1 MDAITAL
8 TLARALDGLH
18 QRQVATAY
26 NIANGGT
33 PSFRPLTVR
42 FEERLRAAAQAGAAA
57 LAGVRAETTQ
67 GAAIGEQR
75 LDLELATAS
84 ETALRYSALVEVAG
98 RCMAIDRA
106 VVSGG
111 R

>member
-1 MDAITAL
+1 MDAITSL

-18 QRQVATAY
+18 QRQIATAY
-26 NIANGGT
+26 NIANAGT

-42 FEERLRAAAQAGAAA
+42 FEEQLRAASRHGPAA
-57 LAGVRAETTQ
+57 LAGVTAQTVQ
-67 GAAIGEQR
+67 GPARSGER
-75 LDLELATAS
+75 LDLEVATAS
-84 ETALRYSALVEVAG
+84 ETALRYSALVEIAG
-98 RCMAIDRA
+98 RRMAIDRA

>member
-1 MDAITAL
+1 MDAITSL

-18 QRQVATAY
+18 QRQIATAY

-42 FEERLRAAAQAGAAA
+42 FEEQLRAAARAGPAA
-57 LAGVRAETTQ
+57 LARVTAQTVQ
-67 GAAIGEQR
+67 GPARGEQR
-75 LDLELATAS
+75 LDLEVATAS

-98 RCMAIDRA
+98 RRMAIDRA
-106 VVSGG
+106 IVSGG